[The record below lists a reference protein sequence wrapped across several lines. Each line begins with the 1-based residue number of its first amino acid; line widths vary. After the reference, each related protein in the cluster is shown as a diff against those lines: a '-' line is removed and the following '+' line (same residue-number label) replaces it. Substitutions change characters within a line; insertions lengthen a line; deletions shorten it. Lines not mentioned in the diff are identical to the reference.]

1 MEVGVSH
8 ILPLSIKDLTQSSA
22 SKVWV
27 QGVLILG
34 LTMCSTSV
42 IKQMLLRI
50 EVFSEKMMFSV
61 FLLAVC

>member
-8 ILPLSIKDLTQSSA
+8 ILPLSIKDAVLSL
-22 SKVWV
+22 
-27 QGVLILG
+27 QGLG
-34 LTMCSTSV
+34 SGSIDSGPDCMCSTSV